1 MDGMSRQVEANLAA
15 LIESTDDL
23 IWSVDLNFQLLA
35 FNSALQADF
44 QDNFGVRI
52 DVGMKAEDY
61 LPPSRSVLWTP
72 LYTRALREGPFKA
85 DYPLADGR
93 LLELAFN
100 PIVVDGKKTG
110 ALCANISETGCPS
123 TITVGRGKKSH
134 LDEHKQDQYFFRCV
148 GSFGA

>member
-110 ALCANISETGCPS
+110 VSVFGKDITERKRSELE
-123 TITVGRGKKSH
+123 RAERAERH
-134 LDEHKQDQYFFRCV
+134 LV
-148 GSFGA
+148 AGA